1 VETCIE
7 SQQDGLLMKWNSSWI
22 PGIAFWVLFLGSLAL
37 AKRYPW
43 LDTIWYFGWML
54 VLLVVC
60 VYAVTQIFRRRK
72 ETDGYIGYRGLPRWV
87 VTLFGDDVEPR
98 KPTAKSEHPHA

>member
-1 VETCIE
+1 METCIE

-60 VYAVTQIFRRRK
+60 ASMLSPRSFAGAKKPLATLGIAACR
-72 ETDGYIGYRGLPRWV
+72 DGW
-87 VTLFGDDVEPR
+87 
-98 KPTAKSEHPHA
+98 